1 MLTAEDLPCP
11 IVISAMSVGTM
22 MAQLV
27 LSVVRTC
34 IDLRMPKPK
43 SLEIRLAKVYKSSL
57 ENEKKLQTYL
67 YERYFSSTQRPGER
81 PRSIR

>member
-1 MLTAEDLPCP
+1 
-11 IVISAMSVGTM
+11 M
-22 MAQLV
+22 MELSV

-34 IDLRMPKPK
+34 TDLRMPKPK